1 MQPKPAA
8 PKVGAPVVDR
18 SDMQPQK
25 STAAKLGETHTL
37 PKRDIPATPASSQK
51 LVDPVKVTGEVPPLV
66 VDYDREGAYSGGFD
80 ITYENN
86 AVGVNQQ
93 SLEDKSDRAHHLT

>member
-1 MQPKPAA
+1 
-8 PKVGAPVVDR
+8 
-18 SDMQPQK
+18 MQPQRG
-25 STAAKLGETHTL
+25 TAAKLAETHTP
-37 PKRDIPATPASSQK
+37 PKRDIPATPASRQT

-66 VDYDREGAYSGGFD
+66 VDYDREGAYSGGLD

-93 SLEDKSDRAHHLT
+93 SLEDKSDRAHSRT